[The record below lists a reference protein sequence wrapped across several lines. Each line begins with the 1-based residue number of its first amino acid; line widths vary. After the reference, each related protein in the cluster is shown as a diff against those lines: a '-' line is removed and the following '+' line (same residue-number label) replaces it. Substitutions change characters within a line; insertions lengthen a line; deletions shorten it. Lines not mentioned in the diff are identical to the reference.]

1 MEPSDNYFQLLKVNA
16 EIEAA
21 QKYGNTKDA
30 LTAEAQ
36 VEFYVEQGLTSQ
48 QKIASVALDSTVRA
62 AVTMQ
67 EYAGTINSDLPT
79 LVRQLRSQ
87 CDNFKAEKTLAAQA
101 VTLDAIFNN
110 LATQAACVG
119 WNTNTDKAEQLLR
132 LGLRAQNQCGKT
144 LQLIL
149 QNRQNKLLVKG
160 NTYGSEALDSG
171 AEIKTVRSRKAVATL
186 VVLPGGKDRQR

>member
-1 MEPSDNYFQLLKVNA
+1 MEQGDNFQLIKLNA
-16 EIEAA
+16 EIEVHK
-21 QKYGNTKDA
+21 KYDNTKDV

-67 EYAGTINSDLPT
+67 EYAGTINSDLPA

-87 CDNFKAEKTLAAQA
+87 CNNFNAEKTLIAQA

-149 QNRQNKLLVKG
+149 QNQQNKLLVEEQHGSKTMDGRAEKPAIEG
-160 NTYGSEALDSG
+160 NPPVAALACIDG
-171 AEIKTVRSRKAVATL
+171 RKVY
-186 VVLPGGKDRQR
+186 

>member
-1 MEPSDNYFQLLKVNA
+1 MESGDNFQLIKINA
-16 EIEAA
+16 EIEAH

-48 QKIASVALDSTVRA
+48 QKIASVALDPAVKA

-67 EYAGTINSDLPT
+67 EYSSLVDPDLPSM
-79 LVRQLRSQ
+79 VRQLRSQ
-87 CDNFKAEKTLAAQA
+87 CNDFNAEKTLVAQA
-101 VTLDAIFNN
+101 VTLDAIFNS

-149 QNRQNKLLVKG
+149 QNQQNKLLVTR
-160 NTYGSEALDSG
+160 NTYGSKTLDRR
-171 AEIKTVRSRKAVATL
+171 AENDTIKGHKAVATL
-186 VVLPGGKDRQR
+186 VVLPGGKDR

>member
-1 MEPSDNYFQLLKVNA
+1 MEPGDNYQLLKVNA

-30 LTAEAQ
+30 LSAEAQ
-36 VEFYVEQGLTSQ
+36 VEFYVNQGLTSQ
-48 QKIASVALDSTVRA
+48 QKIASVALDATVRA

-87 CDNFKAEKTLAAQA
+87 CDKLNAEKTLVAQA
-101 VTLDAIFNN
+101 VTLDAIFNS

-149 QNRQNKLLVKG
+149 QNQQNKLLAG
-160 NTYGSEALDSG
+160 NTYGSKTLDSG
-171 AEIKTVRSRKAVATL
+171 AETKTVRSRKAMATL
-186 VVLPGGKDRQR
+186 VVLPGGKDSPR